1 MKKIILIFILS
12 FFIFI
17 STIHSSLPLSGKL
30 IIIDAGHGSKDVGT
44 SYNDILEKDLNLN
57 ISKKIEEQLIMNG
70 ASVILVR
77 EGDYDLSS
85 PNSKKRKR
93 SDFNNRIEYINNSN
107 ADIYLSIHINY
118 LNDKKYNGAQ
128 VFYNK
133 DKNKKLANTIQ
144 MELNKITTPRAIKKT
159 PNVYMYDKLKIKG
172 VLIECGFLSN
182 YNERNKLINDDYQT
196 LLSKMIVDGII
207 KYFT

>member
-1 MKKIILIFILS
+1 MKKIILIFIIS

-17 STIHSSLPLSGKL
+17 STNHSSLPLSGKL

-57 ISKKIEEQLIMNG
+57 ISKKIEEQLIKNG

-133 DKNKKLANTIQ
+133 DNNKKLANTIQ

-196 LLSKMIVDGII
+196 LLSKTIVDGIT

>member
-118 LNDKKYNGAQ
+118 LNEKKYNGAQ

-196 LLSKMIVDGII
+196 LLSKAIVDGIT

>member
-1 MKKIILIFILS
+1 MKKIIIIFILC
-12 FFIFI
+12 FFLFI
-17 STIHSSLPLSGKL
+17 STIHSSLQLSGKL

-44 SYNDILEKDLNLN
+44 SYKDIFEKDLNLS

-70 ASVILVR
+70 ASAILVR

-93 SDFNNRIEYINNSN
+93 SDFNNRIELINNSN

-118 LNDKKYNGAQ
+118 LSDKKYDGAQ

-144 MELNKITTPRAIKKT
+144 MELNKITTPRAIKQT
-159 PNVYMYDKLKIKG
+159 PDVYMYDKLKIKG

-182 YNERNKLINDDYQT
+182 YNERNKLINDDYQR
-196 LLSKMIVDGII
+196 LLSKTIVDGII

>member
-57 ISKKIEEQLIMNG
+57 ISKKLEEQLIMKG

-118 LNDKKYNGAQ
+118 LNEKKYNGAQ

-196 LLSKMIVDGII
+196 LLSKTIVDGIT

>member
-12 FFIFI
+12 FFILI

-85 PNSKKRKR
+85 PNSRKRKR

-196 LLSKMIVDGII
+196 LLSKTIVDGIT

>member
-118 LNDKKYNGAQ
+118 LNEKKYNGAQ

-196 LLSKMIVDGII
+196 LLSKTIVDGIT

>member
-107 ADIYLSIHINY
+107 ADIYLYIHINY

>member
-1 MKKIILIFILS
+1 
-12 FFIFI
+12 
-17 STIHSSLPLSGKL
+17 LSGKL

-133 DKNKKLANTIQ
+133 DNNKKLANTIQ

-196 LLSKMIVDGII
+196 LLSKTIVDGIT

>member
-118 LNDKKYNGAQ
+118 LNEKKYNGAQ
-128 VFYNK
+128 VFYNN

-196 LLSKMIVDGII
+196 LLSKTIVDGIT

>member
-85 PNSKKRKR
+85 PNSKKRK
-93 SDFNNRIEYINNSN
+93 N
-107 ADIYLSIHINY
+107 
-118 LNDKKYNGAQ
+118 
-128 VFYNK
+128 
-133 DKNKKLANTIQ
+133 
-144 MELNKITTPRAIKKT
+144 ELN
-159 PNVYMYDKLKIKG
+159 
-172 VLIECGFLSN
+172 
-182 YNERNKLINDDYQT
+182 
-196 LLSKMIVDGII
+196 
-207 KYFT
+207 

>member
-57 ISKKIEEQLIMNG
+57 ISKKLEEQLIMKG

-196 LLSKMIVDGII
+196 LLSKTIVDGIT